1 MRKPNARS
9 ACVALALL
17 AVQPARA
24 DVVDTAPNGFEA
36 VEKVHVAASPDQVY
50 AALIQPAQWW
60 SSQHTFSGNAANL
73 TLDARAG
80 GCWCE
85 TLPGGGSVQHLV
97 VVFAAPGKMLR
108 ARGALGPF
116 QGAGVDGAFTW
127 TLAASGGGTDLTFDA
142 SIGGYMKG
150 GFEGIAKAADG
161 VLGEQ
166 VQRLKQFVETGS
178 PDKAK

>member
-1 MRKPNARS
+1 MRKPIAGL
-9 ACVALALL
+9 AFAALL
-17 AVQPARA
+17 AAQAARA
-24 DVVDTAPNGFEA
+24 EVVDTAPNGFEA
-36 VEKVHVAASPDQVY
+36 VEKVHIAASPDQVY
-50 AALIQPAQWW
+50 AALIQPSRWW

-73 TLDARAG
+73 MLDARAG

-108 ARGALGPF
+108 LRGALGPF

-127 TLAASGGGTDLTFDA
+127 TLAAGSGGTDLTLDA
-142 SIGGYMKG
+142 SLGGYMKG
-150 GFEGIAKAADG
+150 GFAGIAGAADG
-161 VLGEQ
+161 VLVEQ
-166 VQRLKQFVETGS
+166 AQRLKQFIETGS